1 MMMKAAP
8 SASFIVT
15 EPEFLLQFLI
25 VALDPPAQ
33 LGQVNE
39 IPQRHIR
46 RQSGQPVFGGFRF
59 ALRPLDQTPFL
70 RPGAGAIVVTMRR
83 PHPHRSKTRR
93 QLGVA
98 AFTPGDPMPLLFRQ
112 TQRQFLG
119 GYRLPCRIAADQ
131 LWRAA
136 IAAPALRRLGCGAR
150 HPDAGLGLDAG
161 DIAQAKIGDAI
172 AEAGIDAVACVH
184 QHGSR

>member
-1 MMMKAAP
+1 MKAAP

-119 GYRLPCRIAADQ
+119 GYRLTHRIAADQ

-136 IAAPALRRLGCGAR
+136 LPLQRFG
-150 HPDAGLGLDAG
+150 GLG
-161 DIAQAKIGDAI
+161 
-172 AEAGIDAVACVH
+172 AVPGTQTLVEDWMPAT
-184 QHGSR
+184 